1 MSMLLATINGHY
13 IVFLPILAAKSRI
26 GRFRILNCG
35 VGMMKSIFLAIVAL
49 SLVQTAHADVVFS
62 VGRTGGPAIIEIS
75 EGGTFVLDIYVHKDP
90 SDSRTLTMSGF
101 DFNLLAGVGNGS
113 QGTFTGGSLIVLG
126 SRTID
131 FTSTP
136 GQAFATSASDASNP
150 PITVGTT
157 DVQLGSVVLS
167 TAGLAVG
174 SKFDI
179 TLSDLNF
186 NDVVLGPIASTGA
199 GVSFQITAAAVP
211 EPTTLLLLLGTSGC
225 AMVFRRWRARS
236 PHQPANR

>member
-1 MSMLLATINGHY
+1 
-13 IVFLPILAAKSRI
+13 
-26 GRFRILNCG
+26 
-35 VGMMKSIFLAIVAL
+35 
-49 SLVQTAHADVVFS
+49 
-62 VGRTGGPAIIEIS
+62 
-75 EGGTFVLDIYVHKDP
+75 
-90 SDSRTLTMSGF
+90 MSGF

-136 GQAFATSASDASNP
+136 GQAFATSASDATNP

-236 PHQPANR
+236 PHQPAN

>member
-1 MSMLLATINGHY
+1 MLK
-13 IVFLPILAAKSRI
+13 VF
-26 GRFRILNCG
+26 
-35 VGMMKSIFLAIVAL
+35 SIAIVVL
-49 SLVQTAHADVVFS
+49 GLVQTANADVIFS
-62 VGRTGGPAIIEIS
+62 VGGTDGPTTVDIPAGS
-75 EGGTFVLDIYVHKDP
+75 TFVFDIFVRKDP

-101 DFNLLAGVGNGS
+101 DFNLLAGAGDGT

-136 GQAFATSASDASNP
+136 GQAFATSASDATNP

-174 SKFDI
+174 SKFNI
-179 TLSDLNF
+179 TLPVGDLNF
-186 NDVVLGPIASTGA
+186 NDVVLGPITSTGV
-199 GVSFQITAAAVP
+199 GVSFQITAVP
-211 EPTTLLLLLGTSGC
+211 EPTTLLLLGGTSVG
-225 AMVFRRWRARS
+225 ALMLRRWRVRT
-236 PHQPANR
+236 PRKV